1 MDAKIDN
8 VILEGVE
15 SLAQFNLVVLES
27 NNGVEMEVDITKENL
42 VMDPSLSTSKG
53 Q

>member
-1 MDAKIDN
+1 MILKSKNGAK
-8 VILEGVE
+8 
-15 SLAQFNLVVLES
+15 
-27 NNGVEMEVDITKENL
+27 MEVDITKENL